1 MGGDSGNRILGAGKM
16 SYELESETES
26 EYCLRWFDGFGK
38 HVELKERFA
47 FVVVVIKLISVDEV
61 CEYGGK
67 YDGSVVGGV
76 IGGVVIGSVVGW
88 EVWLEVW

>member
-38 HVELKERFA
+38 HVELKKRFA
-47 FVVVVIKLISVDEV
+47 
-61 CEYGGK
+61 YGYGCGCG
-67 YDGSVVGGV
+67 D
-76 IGGVVIGSVVGW
+76 
-88 EVWLEVW
+88 